1 MSSLVLA
8 EGEQGIWNVVKQG
21 CQLFSECFKFVWPL
35 MLIASIV
42 GFGVAWLQTQEPI
55 DTTTS
60 LVYSLILL
68 VVRAYLNAI
77 LTLICLNHLFQ
88 KNVSISALLQPI
100 LGKLPMLIV
109 VLLMFIFAFVMGLIL
124 LIIPAFIV
132 MVSLLPAATI
142 FLIRPMGPFEAI
154 SESHHLVWGHWW
166 RSANVYSVFSLVT
179 LVMLI
184 PIVILAV
191 MLDFGTFSTIKSA
204 SESVSLFSAVV
215 TPWVSGALTAVTL
228 VLMHD
233 LLIRKRSQSL
243 AEYVRGE

>member
-1 MSSLVLA
+1 
-8 EGEQGIWNVVKQG
+8 
-21 CQLFSECFKFVWPL
+21 
-35 MLIASIV
+35 
-42 GFGVAWLQTQEPI
+42 
-55 DTTTS
+55 
-60 LVYSLILL
+60 
-68 VVRAYLNAI
+68 
-77 LTLICLNHLFQ
+77 
-88 KNVSISALLQPI
+88 
-100 LGKLPMLIV
+100 
-109 VLLMFIFAFVMGLIL
+109 
-124 LIIPAFIV
+124 
-132 MVSLLPAATI
+132 
-142 FLIRPMGPFEAI
+142 MGPFEAI